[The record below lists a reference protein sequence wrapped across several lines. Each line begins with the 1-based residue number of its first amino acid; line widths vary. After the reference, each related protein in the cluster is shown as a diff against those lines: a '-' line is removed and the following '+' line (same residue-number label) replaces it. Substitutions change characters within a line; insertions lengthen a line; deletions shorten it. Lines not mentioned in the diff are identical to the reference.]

1 MNFIFLLCFSLGMV
15 ALALELLF
23 LLAFESHHPAD
34 PGRVE
39 GGSLRRE
46 VAEAPQAEGPQADG
60 PTHPFWAKPSRP
72 LSPSAFWLAFGAG
85 GIVGNQIYSSAG
97 SLLVALLLGALGAWS
112 FGKVGRSIRHLLE
125 ARTRAR
131 AQTLLRAGA
140 FAREPLSP
148 LGFGVVEAQGLPGP
162 ALFPARSLES
172 VELAARA
179 RLTIQHILG
188 RLAYVCRGP
197 GQPTGSR

>member
-1 MNFIFLLCFSLGMV
+1 MNFLFLLCFSLGMV
-15 ALALELLF
+15 AMALELLF

-46 VAEAPQAEGPQADG
+46 VAEGPQADG
-60 PTHPFWAKPSRP
+60 ATHPFWAKPSRP

-85 GIVGNQIYSSAG
+85 GIVGNLLYSSAG

-125 ARTRAR
+125 ARTRAL
-131 AQTLLRAGA
+131 AQKLFRAGA
-140 FAREPLSP
+140 IAREPMSP